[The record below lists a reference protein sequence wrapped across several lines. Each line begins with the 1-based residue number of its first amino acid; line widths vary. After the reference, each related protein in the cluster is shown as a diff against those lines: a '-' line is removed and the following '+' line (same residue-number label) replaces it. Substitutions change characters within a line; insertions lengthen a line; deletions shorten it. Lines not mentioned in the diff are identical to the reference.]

1 MIVRVALVVPPVA
14 QIGAKGLA
22 AILTVEAK
30 NSLGVSDAGA
40 LTTTAVEAILVVG
53 RVVAAA
59 GAFPVAAGA
68 AEAEVAHQLGPEV
81 VTLISRGPEV
91 TMPNNAPRILAGA
104 RICY

>member
-59 GAFPVAAGA
+59 GAFPVAEGA

-81 VTLISRGPEV
+81 ETLISRGPEV

>member
-40 LTTTAVEAILVVG
+40 LTTTVEAILVVG

-59 GAFPVAAGA
+59 GAFPVAEGA

-81 VTLISRGPEV
+81 ETLISRGPEV